1 MLYLAGI
8 QGDSIVDGPGIRTAF
23 FAQGCP
29 HHCPGCHNPA
39 THDFRGGRETTTEA
53 ILAEVDAN
61 PLLAGITFS
70 GGEPFMQPA
79 PLARLAREIH
89 ARGLTVWSYTGFT
102 LEELQQRCNPA
113 INALLAEVDVLID
126 GRFLEEQRDLTLAF
140 RGSSNQRIIDM
151 HHWRKTGKIKLLYTD
166 T

>member
-1 MLYLAGI
+1 M
-8 QGDSIVDGPGIRTAF
+8 PIRSSQASRSVG
-23 FAQGCP
+23 ASPSCNP
-29 HHCPGCHNPA
+29 HRWP
-39 THDFRGGRETTTEA
+39 
-53 ILAEVDAN
+53 
-61 PLLAGITFS
+61 
-70 GGEPFMQPA
+70 
-79 PLARLAREIH
+79 
-89 ARGLTVWSYTGFT
+89 VWSYTGFT